1 MTASRRRLLTGPLLG
16 KCRRRAIPQPGMPP
30 LAVVEHLDVLR
41 NLSPSLLP
49 RIISPMVHQ
58 LIFQCPPETLH
69 RRVVIAIALP
79 AHGGDHAELPQLIL
93 IVVGTILGAT
103 VGVVDQARAWAF
115 RPDRVPQ
122 GVAHQVR
129 RHPGPHG
136 IPDYL
141 TRIQIF
147 NPCQIQPSFPCREW
161 SERPGVVA
169 LSPSLSSPNRTCTS
183 QRIRLSI
190 QALRNAKATS
200 A

>member
-1 MTASRRRLLTGPLLG
+1 MTVSRHRLLTGPLLG
-16 KCRRRAIPQPGMPP
+16 KCCRRTIPESRMLP

-49 RIISPMVHQ
+49 RMISPMMHQ

-69 RRVVIAIALP
+69 RRVVIAIALS

-115 RPDRVPQ
+115 CPDCVPQ
-122 GVAHQVR
+122 GVVHQVR
-129 RHPGPHG
+129 RHPGPYG
-136 IPDYL
+136 IPDDL

-147 NPCQIQPSFPCREW
+147 IPRQIQPP
-161 SERPGVVA
+161 
-169 LSPSLSSPNRTCTS
+169 SPVGT
-183 QRIRLSI
+183 
-190 QALRNAKATS
+190 
-200 A
+200 